1 MFYASWKNEIMLEI
15 YAIKLLSEKKFLEF
29 RERILSLLDEN
40 RRKRILKFV
49 FPNDAQRSLLGDLMV
64 RAFIAKELNL
74 KNSRITFNLSDKG
87 KPYLAG
93 YPNLFFNVSHAG
105 EWVVVAFSD
114 YNVGI
119 DVERIK
125 KINYNV
131 AELFFSKE
139 ENLNLNNLSGKD
151 KQEYFFDLWTM
162 KESYLKYT
170 GKGLSEPLNSFT
182 VKKSNKHFTL
192 SHHTANER
200 VYLKQY
206 IVDEAYKLAVCS
218 SVNDFPESIRHSK
231 IDECLNWLESNKEY
245 S

>member
-1 MFYASWKNEIMLEI
+1 MLEI
-15 YAIKLLSEKKFLEF
+15 YAIKLLSEKKFEF

-64 RAFIAKELNL
+64 RAFISKELNL

-87 KPYLAG
+87 KPYLTG

-105 EWVVVAFSD
+105 EWVVVAFSE
-114 YNVGI
+114 NNIGI

-139 ENLNLNNLSGKD
+139 ENLNLNNLSGKE
-151 KQEYFFDLWTM
+151 KLEYFFDLWTM

-182 VKKSNKHFTL
+182 VEKTGSKLHL
-192 SHHTANER
+192 SHPSSKEK
-200 VYLKQY
+200 VFLKQY
-206 IVDEAYKLAVCS
+206 ELDKGYKLSVCS
-218 SVNDFPESIRHSK
+218 SVNDFPESIRHLK
-231 IDECLNWLESNKEY
+231 IDEC
-245 S
+245 

>member
-1 MFYASWKNEIMLEI
+1 MVEIF
-15 YAIKLLSEKKFLEF
+15 AIQLLSEEKYLEHK
-29 RERILSLLDEN
+29 ERLLSLLD
-40 RRKRILKFV
+40 RKRRERIMRFV
-49 FPNDAQRSLLGDLMV
+49 FPDDAQRSLLGDLMI
-64 RAFIAKELNL
+64 RSIIAQKLNI
-74 KNSRITFNLSDKG
+74 KDSRITFNLSVKG

-105 EWVVVAFSD
+105 EWVVAAFSD
-114 YNVGI
+114 YNIGI

-139 ENLNLNNLSGKD
+139 ENLNLNNLSGKE
-151 KQEYFFDLWTM
+151 KLEYFFDLWTM

-182 VKKSNKHFTL
+182 IKKSGKNFTL
-192 SHHTANER
+192 SHPTSNES

-206 IVDEAYKLAVCS
+206 EIDKGYKLAVCS
-218 SVNDFPESIRHSK
+218 EINNFDEQINRLNIEDCLIQMIND
-231 IDECLNWLESNKEY
+231 
-245 S
+245 